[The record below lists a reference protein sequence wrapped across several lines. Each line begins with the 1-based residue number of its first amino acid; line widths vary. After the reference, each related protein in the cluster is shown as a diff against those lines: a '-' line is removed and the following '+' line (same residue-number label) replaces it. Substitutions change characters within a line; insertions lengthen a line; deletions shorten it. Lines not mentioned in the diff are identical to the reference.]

1 MALKVRSM
9 SSGESAIKS
18 VKLEGET
25 DLHRDTTNMKNLH
38 KIFLYPIHIFGNRIL
53 RVEDEIT
60 VLLLKEFYT
69 VLIRI
74 TTNVCI

>member
-1 MALKVRSM
+1 MLSDY
-9 SSGESAIKS
+9 SAIKS

-38 KIFLYPIHIFGNRIL
+38 TIYLYPIHTFASRIL
-53 RVEDEIT
+53 CVEEEMT
-60 VLLLKEFYT
+60 APLLKECYT

-74 TTNVCI
+74 KTNMCI